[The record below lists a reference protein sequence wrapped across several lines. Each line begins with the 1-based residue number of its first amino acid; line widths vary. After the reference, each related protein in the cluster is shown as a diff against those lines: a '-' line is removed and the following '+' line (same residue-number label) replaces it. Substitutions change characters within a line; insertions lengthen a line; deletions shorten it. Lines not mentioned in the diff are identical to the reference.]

1 MANNP
6 VISVR
11 NLSKSYRIYDHPLG
25 RLKQGVSFWGKKH
38 YREFEALKDISFD
51 IKKGEAIGIIGRNG
65 SGKSTLLQ
73 LICGIRKPTSGQ
85 VIVKGRVS
93 ALLEL
98 GTGFHPEFTGRENV
112 FMQGAI
118 MGFTRSEMEARLD
131 DIEMFADIGEFI
143 DQPVKTYSSGMFVRL
158 AFSVAMH
165 SDPDLL
171 IVDEALAVGDEAF
184 QRKCFSM
191 LERFR
196 DTGKTIILVSHSAS
210 VITTICQRAL
220 LLDQSRL
227 IADGL
232 PATVLAQYQKMV
244 HCPPRISHRPESAP
258 SKNTPEHNSAERW
271 ALAYPSTGACI
282 DSPQIL
288 DRDGHPVRILKRGEP
303 YTFQYQVLFQSTARQ
318 VRFTMMI
325 KTLVGFELGGLTT
338 HLPGKAI
345 DEISQGESRSA
356 NLQFICK
363 LLPGTYFLN
372 AGVLGEV
379 GNGEQFLHRIIDI
392 LSFEVEAEG
401 PTLQGGVVDFS

>member
-1 MANNP
+1 MADTP

-25 RLKQGVSFWGKKH
+25 RLRQGISFGGKKH
-38 YREFEALKDISFD
+38 YREFEALMDISFD
-51 IKKGEAIGIIGRNG
+51 IQKGEAVGIIGRNG

-85 VIVKGRVS
+85 VIVNGRIS

-118 MGFTRSEMEARLD
+118 MGFTRSEMEALFD
-131 DIEMFADIGEFI
+131 DIALFADIGEFI

-196 DTGKTIILVSHSAS
+196 DSGKTLILVSHSAS
-210 VITTICQRAL
+210 VIATICQRAL
-220 LLDQSRL
+220 LLDQSHL
-227 IADGL
+227 IADNL
-232 PATVLAQYQKMV
+232 SATVLAQYQKLV
-244 HCPPRISHRPESAP
+244 HCPPRTSPMPGNASD
-258 SKNTPEHNSAERW
+258 SNTPEHSSARRW
-271 ALAYPSTGACI
+271 TLAYPSAGAFI
-282 DSPQIL
+282 DCPQIL
-288 DRDGHPVRILKRGEP
+288 DRDGQPVRILKRGEP
-303 YTFQYQVLFQSTARQ
+303 YTFQYQVSFQNTARQ

-325 KTLVGFELGGLTT
+325 KTLVGFELGGLTS

-345 DEISQGESRSA
+345 DEIGQGENRTA
-356 NLQFICK
+356 NIQFICK

-372 AGVLGEV
+372 AGVLGEI
-379 GNGEQFLHRIIDI
+379 GDGEQFLHRIIDI
-392 LSFEVEAEG
+392 LSFEVEAEV